1 MPTRDMINNL
11 IQVELAYINTNHP
24 DFVGGGG
31 AINSVFQKMA
41 QNHMLEQQ
49 QQYQQQQQLQQ
60 QMLQQQQQ
68 QQPPQLPPQPQVVRE
83 YPNAETSR
91 AR

>member
-1 MPTRDMINNL
+1 MINNL

-68 QQPPQLPPQPQVVRE
+68 QQPAPQLPPQAQVAVRE
-83 YPNAETSR
+83 YPNAETTSR